1 MSITYHNASG
11 GTQALYTGALT
22 WAHTVPVGLQY
33 GILIVGVELWDTA
46 GANNQVNSI
55 TYAGQNLT
63 LRRRSAYSGGGCP
76 NRVEVWYLL
85 NPPTGANNVVVTLSE
100 AFPLRANAITLSG
113 VDQSTPFSTD
123 TEANGTA
130 AAGPYGTS
138 VTIASNPGELV
149 VDFTGTNNYNNT
161 NPTMTVGAGQ
171 TSLQETEGG
180 AGTIFC
186 SIGSSSEPGAI
197 SNTMTW
203 TATATGQGRW
213 VAIALAL
220 RPFII
225 TSARAIKYILDV
237 SDGNVTLRDDQ
248 GAIVDP
254 WDVEPD
260 EWMNLNIPDL
270 PTGVET
276 DSFVDDPKK
285 IYIEEAEYDD
295 ASGTLSIRTNRGQ
308 LLNVIMARLS
318 GGGTI

>member
-1 MSITYHNASG
+1 MAITYHNSSG
-11 GTQALYTGALT
+11 GNSSLTTCT
-22 WAHTVPVGLQY
+22 WAHTVATGLQKS
-33 GILIVGVELWDTA
+33 ILVVGVNIFYRA
-46 GANNQVNSI
+46 GQSVASI

-63 LRRRSAYSGGGCP
+63 LRRRSAFSAGGAP
-76 NRVEVWYLL
+76 NRVEVWYLI
-85 NPPTGANNVVVTLSE
+85 NPPAGAANIVVTVAGLADYIVGS
-100 AFPLRANAITLSG
+100 ASVFSG
-113 VDQSTPFSTD
+113 VDSATPFSLD
-123 TEANGTA
+123 TEATGTSVVSPA
-130 AAGPYGTS
+130 TTS
-138 VTIASNPGELV
+138 VTIASVPGELV
-149 VDFTGTNNYNNT
+149 IDFTGANNS
-161 NPTMTVGAGQ
+161 NPDGTVGAGQ
-171 TSLQETEGG
+171 TSLREGEGSNWTALET
-180 AGTIFC
+180 
-186 SIGSSSEPGAI
+186 SSEPGSI
-197 SNTMTW
+197 SNVMTW
-203 TATATGQGRW
+203 SITLVGELRW

-220 RPFII
+220 RPYVI

-295 ASGTLSIRTNRGQ
+295 SSGALSIRTNRGQ